1 MPNTREKPIEQKLKN
16 GAESICDKCFHGK
29 VCRAIDNQPY
39 IECNQFTDANG
50 VTIDKDINVPSKWV
64 SVKDRLPE
72 MYKNVLVIRTDGK
85 IRFDAIGSLNVW
97 YEEVWHTG
105 NPVTHWMPLPAPPKG
120 E

>member
-1 MPNTREKPIEQKLKN
+1 MPNIKEKLIELVDDFVYN
-16 GAESICDKCFHGK
+16 
-29 VCRAIDNQPY
+29 IDVKRWY
-39 IECNQFTDANG
+39 SEEHDEGLADHLIAHG
-50 VTIDKDINVPSKWV
+50 VTVQGDKDTNVPTKWI

-105 NPVTHWMPLPAPPKG
+105 NPVTHWMPLPQPPKG